1 MRRSHPESGEIRVR
15 TLVEI
20 AAIFFIGYTVFQV
33 APTVVVRV
41 NFLNELEVI
50 ANSPIQDTAGDLRR
64 RVLETAEGYGIVVR
78 SDQLIVE
85 RDRSQQRTIIDIR
98 YQLPITFFL
107 RFVYTWNVR
116 DRVEALLL

>member
-1 MRRSHPESGEIRVR
+1 MRSTHPESGEVRAR

-20 AAIFFIGYTVFQV
+20 ALIFIVGYTVFQV
-33 APTVVVRV
+33 APTVVVRM